1 MVLPDIGGA
10 PQGVWKMTQ
19 ISNAIE
25 NKADARLSQLR
36 DVLKSM
42 DLDGFYLTRADRFQG
57 EEVREEDE
65 YLAYLTGFTGSA
77 GIGLILDQVAG
88 LFTDGRYRLQIAQ
101 QTDASLYQT
110 FDSADKTLAQW
121 MAEQEATGQVRLGY
135 DSWSVTVGGLEKLPR
150 KLGGA
155 QISWVGCDTNP
166 LNAVWQNR
174 PRSDSTDIF
183 ILDEDITG
191 QSASQKQAEA
201 AEELHQAGCRFS
213 LIAAPD
219 CVNWLANIRG
229 RDLHY
234 TPFHLCFGLLG
245 DDGDLVFIGGGSV
258 LQEAGHRV
266 LAFDK
271 VADYLADFEGTRIS
285 CDPASLPVAMQGVLV
300 QAGLEIVPRHEPILA
315 RKACKNAQE
324 IAGFREAHL
333 RDGLALCRFWYWLE
347 NNAMDASLSEAE
359 LAEKLTLFRAEEE
372 GYICDSFATIAGFRD
387 NGAIVHYRAIK
398 GHDKVLDTDGVLL
411 VDSGAHYQMGTTD
424 ITRTFF
430 YGPDSAS
437 PPEAAIRQASYVLA
451 AHIELARAQFP
462 HGTTGAQLD
471 AICRAP
477 LWAHALDFGHGT
489 GHGVGHILSV
499 HEGPVS
505 ISKRCQLPVEAGMVL
520 SNEPGYYVEGGYGIR
535 HENLVLVTE
544 QADSYLGFE
553 TLTCFPFDTK
563 LVAADLLTA
572 EQKSWLNGYHS
583 WVFSHL
589 APHLGPELAAWL
601 QVKCAAL

>member
-1 MVLPDIGGA
+1 
-10 PQGVWKMTQ
+10 MTQ
-19 ISNAIE
+19 LNE
-25 NKADARLSQLR
+25 ADTKLGTFRH
-36 DVLKSM
+36 VLKSM

-77 GIGLILDQVAG
+77 GIGLILDRTAG
-88 LFTDGRYRLQIAQ
+88 LFTDGRYRLQIAR
-101 QTDASLYQT
+101 QTDASLYQS
-110 FDSADKTLAQW
+110 FDSGDKTLAQW
-121 MAEQEATGQVRLGY
+121 MAEQVATGQVRLGY
-135 DSWSVTVGGLEKLPR
+135 DSWSVTVGGLETLPVQ
-150 KLGGA
+150 LGQA
-155 QISWVGCDTNP
+155 QISWVGCETNP
-166 LNAVWQNR
+166 LNEVWQNR
-174 PRSDSTDIF
+174 PHSDSTDIF

-201 AEELHQAGCRFS
+201 AEDLHQEGCRFS
-213 LIAAPD
+213 LITAPD

-234 TPFHLCFGLLG
+234 TPFHLCFGLLR

-258 LQEAGHRV
+258 LQEAGYSV
-266 LAFDK
+266 LAFDE
-271 VADYLADFEGTRIS
+271 VAAYLADFKGAKIS
-285 CDPASLPVAMQGVLV
+285 CDPASLPVAMQALLI
-300 QAGLEIVPRHEPILA
+300 QAGLEINLRQEPILA
-315 RKACKNAQE
+315 RKACKNEQE

-333 RDGLALCRFWYWLE
+333 RDGLALCRFWHWLE
-347 NNAMDASLSEAE
+347 NSAIDTGSSEAE
-359 LAEKLTLFRAEEE
+359 LAEKLTSFRAEDDS
-372 GYICDSFATIAGFRD
+372 YICDSFATIAGFRD

-398 GHDKVLDTDGVLL
+398 GRDKMLDTDGVLL
-411 VDSGAHYQMGTTD
+411 LDSGAHYQMGTTD
-424 ITRTFF
+424 ITRTLFF
-430 YGPDSAS
+430 GPATAS
-437 PPEAAIRQASYVLA
+437 PPEAAITQASYVLA

-462 HGTTGAQLD
+462 NGTTGAQLD

-505 ISKRCQLPVEAGMVL
+505 ISKRCQLLVEAGMVL
-520 SNEPGYYVEGGYGIR
+520 SNEPGYYVEGSYGIR

-544 QADSYLGFE
+544 QKKGYLAFE

-563 LVAADLLTA
+563 LLAAELLTA
-572 EQKSWLNGYHS
+572 EQKSWLNSYHS

-601 QVKCAAL
+601 KTKCAAL